1 MKKNSTFLFA
11 ALLLGTISSVSHAAE
26 PSPLSAYEQVS
37 QALANDDLAAAQ
49 KAATDLKSQAGD
61 NKSLSEHADAVAKS
75 DSIKTARQHF
85 KAVSTD
91 AIKLAQ
97 GKPGYYVMT
106 CPMAKGDWV
115 QSNKQI
121 RNPYMGKEM
130 LECGM
135 IKK

>member
-1 MKKNSTFLFA
+1 MKLNPTSLLSV
-11 ALLLGTISSVSHAAE
+11 LLLGTVSAGSYAAE
-26 PSPLSAYEQVS
+26 SSPLSAYEQVS
-37 QALANDDLAAAQ
+37 QALANDDLAAAK

-61 NKSLSEHADAVAKS
+61 NKSLGEHADEVAKS